1 MPGRTVRVI
10 VAEFLLRFVALR
22 RRAARRRRAVDVDG
36 GVATTLR
43 RSERSQRICHVRR
56 RCRHRRQGWQ
66 LDARFTRGVPELRGD
81 RDAVR
86 LALGDRSGGADS
98 FRGHE
103 LVSIGEDP
111 GKGSLVVLGRFEDMC
126 FPHLLVVRVRRKDL
140 ADGLYEPNQKV
151 RRW

>member
-1 MPGRTVRVI
+1 MKCHRKHFLCTPSSTKQRGSKPVPGRTVRVI

-66 LDARFTRGVPELRGD
+66 LDARITRGVPELRGD

-86 LALGDRSGGADS
+86 
-98 FRGHE
+98 
-103 LVSIGEDP
+103 
-111 GKGSLVVLGRFEDMC
+111 
-126 FPHLLVVRVRRKDL
+126 RRRD
-140 ADGLYEPNQKV
+140 V
-151 RRW
+151 